1 MAEKKLRIGI
11 IGMGRYAA
19 TDHVPNRRADRCV
32 RQISAYVYLDNR
44 IFREELP
51 IAQPILQSLEGS
63 ELMKAFMLDIPK
75 PDSWRRDPTLIGGDL
90 FTDIGSHLVDT
101 MLWLGGA
108 PARKVLAS
116 RTGRDSRARTG
127 ALIGYK
133 PGTGG
138 YPN

>member
-1 MAEKKLRIGI
+1 
-11 IGMGRYAA
+11 MGRYAA
-19 TDHVPNRRADRCV
+19 TDHVPNLRADRCV

-44 IFREELP
+44 IFREGLP
-51 IAQPILQSLEGS
+51 IAQLILQSLEGS

-75 PDSWRRDPTLIGGDL
+75 PDSWRRDPTQIGGDF
-90 FTDIGSHLVDT
+90 FTNIGSHLVDI

-116 RTGRDSRARTG
+116 RTGRDSRARTR

-133 PGTGG
+133 PGAGG